1 MATNKFKFK
10 FKITGLELEVEGSKE
25 DVAAITSNFGEQL
38 KSLAQPKGVM
48 NDFNVATVDSEATII
63 EENKSL
69 PPKKRKTTK
78 KIVSNSNSEKHE
90 AIDFINNSTL
100 YSAPLQKWTTLQKSL
115 WTLFV
120 IQKEKK
126 LNELSTQQIE
136 KTFNKHFKSAKTI
149 RATNVSRDLGSKK
162 LGSDALVGEDLSASP
177 SKWFLTEKGI
187 KTIEDLINQEKNQNG
202 VS

>member
-48 NDFNVATVDSEATII
+48 NDFSVATVDSEATII

-78 KIVSNSNSEKHE
+78 KTVSNNNSEKHE
-90 AIDFINNSTL
+90 AIDFRNDPAAFGAPVQQWSTL
-100 YSAPLQKWTTLQKSL
+100 NKSL
-115 WTLFV
+115 WILFV
-120 IQKEKK
+120 IQKV
-126 LNELSTQQIE
+126 NNISELTAQQID
-136 KTFNKHFKSAKTI
+136 KTFNKQFKSAKTI
-149 RATNVSRDLGSKK
+149 RATNVSRDLGLKK
-162 LGSDALVGEDLSASP
+162 LGGDALVGENTSITP
-177 SKWFLTEKGI
+177 TKWFLTDSGVRYVENI
-187 KTIEDLINQEKNQNG
+187 VNQQKQSNG
-202 VS
+202 AN